1 MKRLTDEEFDI
12 LINKYY
18 NMLFV
23 IAYKYTRDTFN
34 SEDAVQD
41 TFLKLYRAHKGFESE
56 EHIKNWLIRVTI
68 NECINIVKKNR
79 KILLIDQEYI
89 NNLPDT
95 SDADEKNE
103 EIRKCVMSLKDNYK
117 NVIILFYYD
126 NYTIREISN
135 ILKMSESN
143 VKVTLNRARKKLKE
157 EIIKRGIKDGK
168 R

>member
-1 MKRLTDEEFDI
+1 MKQLADEEFDI

-103 EIRKCVMSLKDNYK
+103 EIWHCVCKLKESYK
-117 NVIILFYYD
+117 TIIILYYYD
-126 NYTIREISN
+126 NYSIKEIAS
-135 ILKMSESN
+135 ILNVSEGN
-143 VKVTLNRARKKLKE
+143 VKMRLSRGREKLRKIIEERKKKN
-157 EIIKRGIKDGK
+157 GK
-168 R
+168 

>member
-103 EIRKCVMSLKDNYK
+103 EIWHYVCKLKEDYKTIIILYYYENYSLK
-117 NVIILFYYD
+117 
-126 NYTIREISN
+126 EIAF
-135 ILKMSESN
+135 ILKITETNAASR
-143 VKVTLNRARKKLKE
+143 LDRARKKLKQIVLKE
-157 EIIKRGIKDGK
+157 TSND
-168 R
+168 